1 MANSA
6 IKIPFYV
13 SIDGA
18 PLTGASAEMEFESL
32 LTTGGVDKSG
42 SAPAISEIGSGWY
55 AFQVTYGTAPFD
67 AGDLVGVIDADK
79 DGDNS
84 LSNAERYIPVEV
96 RMDFYGLGRLVDK
109 AVEIDAMG
117 CIETDT
123 DNNIKAEKS
132 KLAADGWDSLAITE
146 PSGDPDTWTVPQ
158 KLLWLVMR
166 FLNKHTSDNFDG
178 ITVHKAD
185 NTVATKQAVTE
196 VSGVKTVG
204 KATL

>member
-1 MANSA
+1 MANST

-13 SIDGA
+13 SQDGL
-18 PLTGASAEMEFESL
+18 PLTGAAAEMEFESL

-42 SAPAISEIGSGWY
+42 SAPAISEIGGGWY
-55 AFQVTYGTAPFD
+55 EFQAAYGTTPFD

-84 LSNAERYIPVEV
+84 LANVERYIPVEV
-96 RMDFYGLGRLVDK
+96 RLDFYGLTRLVDK

-117 CIETDT
+117 CIESDT
-123 DNNIKAEKS
+123 DNNIKADKV

-146 PSGDPDTWTVPQ
+146 PAGDPDSWTIPQ

-166 FLNKHTSDNFDG
+166 FLNKHTSDNFSG
-178 ITVHKAD
+178 IVVHKSD
-185 NTVATKQAVTE
+185 DTVSTSQAVTE
-196 VSGVKTVG
+196 VSGVKSVG
-204 KATL
+204 RPL